1 MKKLIDKQ
9 LIFETIQKAKLSS
22 RKRINFNFHELHET
36 YQRFLNVLCKGTY
49 IRPHRHSNPPKAETF
64 LVLQGKIAF
73 LIFNEQAEIIEKH
86 ILSNQGP
93 NFGIDLQ
100 PNVWHSLVCLSEVA
114 VCFEGKHGPY
124 EPSTDKEFAKWAPE
138 ENTQEANILLQ
149 EWEKLFIPL

>member
-9 LIFETIQKAKLSS
+9 LIFDTIQKAKLSR